1 MKQGLREWKM
11 NVEVLPNYGKDIL
24 TISKDTRTTL
34 GQKVTLFG
42 PALAYLGSVVLA
54 LGLRGTVQL
63 VKNVKLEIAN
73 AQSLDWSA
81 LKARGIAEKDLQ
93 GIIKKIAMAK
103 VMAEMM
109 GLEKAAALRRRLSG
123 RISIPVF
130 EEMFAPAAV
139 FVEIGSGDFLP
150 PFRQYYVAMM
160 DAMAARGLEEAEV
173 VIDEADDFQ
182 LNVTWCAWAEVAKKM
197 GDGRYC
203 YYSTCYGD
211 EVFFPH
217 LSQQA
222 GFRFKRESTLAL
234 GAPVCDMRFT
244 RKITK
249 GEK

>member
-1 MKQGLREWKM
+1 M
-11 NVEVLPNYGKDIL
+11 NVEALPYYGKDIL
-24 TISKDTRTTL
+24 TINEEAKIPL
-34 GQKVTLFG
+34 GRKLS
-42 PALAYLGSVVLA
+42 LAGAVLQFAGGIIRA
-54 LGLRGTVQL
+54 LGLKGTVQL
-63 VKNVKLEIAN
+63 VKNVKQEIAS
-73 AQSLDWSA
+73 AQHLDWSA

-93 GIIKKIAMAK
+93 GIIKKNAMAK

-123 RISIPVF
+123 HISIPVF

-139 FVEIGSGDFLP
+139 FVKIGNGDFLP
-150 PFRQYYVAMM
+150 SFRQYYTAMM

-197 GDGRYC
+197 GNGRYC

-217 LSQQA
+217 LCEQV
-222 GFRFKRESTLAL
+222 GFNFRRESTLAL

-244 RKITK
+244 RK
-249 GEK
+249 